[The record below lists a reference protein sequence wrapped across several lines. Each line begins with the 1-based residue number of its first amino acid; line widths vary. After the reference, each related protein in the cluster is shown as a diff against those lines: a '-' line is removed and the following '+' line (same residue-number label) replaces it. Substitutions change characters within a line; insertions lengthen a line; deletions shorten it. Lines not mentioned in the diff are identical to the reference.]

1 MRFIPLLLCLLM
13 VNCQSDVRDSPASM
27 TTENEANTGQEDSAP
42 ENISVEFVTGQFE
55 FEDHPDFV
63 RVADSLSDKTIY
75 LQKPTYE
82 AFLEMAAHAEDDG
95 VDLIIISGT
104 RNFMVQKSIWDRKWE
119 NSEEETGL
127 AKAREILLYSSMPMT
142 SRHHWGTDIDLN
154 NLSNSWFEDGKGKRV
169 YDWLTAHANDYGF
182 YQPYTDKS
190 LNNRTGYEEERW
202 HWSYM
207 PLAHH
212 YLEFYNQNI
221 TNENINGFKGSDLA
235 PQIDMVDNYVN
246 GLSEKVK
253 NY

>member
-13 VNCQSDVRDSPASM
+13 VNCHSDVRDSPASM

-82 AFLEMAAHAEDDG
+82 AFLEMAAHADDDG

-119 NSEEETGL
+119 NSEEESGL

-207 PLAHH
+207 LLAHH
-212 YLEFYNQNI
+212 YLEFYNENI
-221 TNENINGFKGSDLA
+221 TNEDINGFKGSDLA
-235 PQIDMVDNYVN
+235 PQINMVDNYVN